1 MVAADKRSIICRSR
15 ELIERK
21 RGVRFVVRRHGEVT
35 PAFAVRFNG
44 VAHAYLN
51 RCAHR
56 SLELDWVE
64 GDFFDAFGAH
74 LLCATHGARYA
85 PASGACVGGPCGGA
99 GLVKL
104 PVFEE
109 NGEILLDFGDDIHLV
124 NSADVA

>member
-1 MVAADKRSIICRSR
+1 MAAADKRPVICRSR

-21 RGVRFVVRRHGEVT
+21 RGVRFVVCRHGEMT
-35 PAFAVRFNG
+35 PAFVVRFDG
-44 VAHAYLN
+44 VVHAYLN

-64 GDFFDAFGAH
+64 GEFFDAFGEH

-85 PASGACVGGPCGGA
+85 PSSGACVGGPRGGA

-109 NGEILLDFGDDIHLV
+109 NGEILLDIRDDIHLV
-124 NSADVA
+124 NSSDVA